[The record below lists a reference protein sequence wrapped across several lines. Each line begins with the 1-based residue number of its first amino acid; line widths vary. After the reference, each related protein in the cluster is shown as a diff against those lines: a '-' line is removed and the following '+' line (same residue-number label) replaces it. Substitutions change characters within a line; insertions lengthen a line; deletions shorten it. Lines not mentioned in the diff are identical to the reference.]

1 MVCQRQDQMIPA
13 DKVNY
18 IDEERYHIVHDS
30 RDIVWIYTYGNG
42 LFAYDLA
49 TDELQHFES
58 NINGFSHITS
68 NFLQYIMEDR
78 AGGIWVS
85 SEYTGISRLSVL
97 NEGAER
103 VFPEDETLSDRSNT
117 VRMINRMPDDK
128 IWLGTR
134 RGGLYIYDPHLKTIE
149 SSRYFDSNI
158 YAVEEGAD
166 GSIWLGSRGNGLSI
180 DGKWYTYHSDDPLSI
195 GNNNIF
201 TLYRDRKNR
210 MWIGTFGGGLNLA
223 VKEKDKYVFKR
234 FLNNFYSQRQE
245 EIQRKRAEADAV
257 RENLEAQLGIVDK
270 KKEELDK
277 LQHQEIEKLEALSGL
292 SADEAKERLV
302 ESLKEEAKTQAQSYI
317 NDIMDDAKL
326 TASKEAKRIVI
337 QSIQRVATETA
348 IENSVTVFHIESDEI
363 KGRIIGR
370 EGRNIRALEAATGVE
385 IVVDDT
391 PEAIVLS
398 AFDPVRRE
406 IARLAL
412 HQLVTDGRI
421 HPARIEEVVAKVRKQ
436 VEEEIIETGKRTTI
450 DLGIHGLHPELIR
463 IIGKMK
469 YRSSYGQNLLQHA
482 RETANLCAVMAS
494 ELGLNPKKAKRAG
507 LLHDIGKVPDE
518 EPELPHALLGM
529 KLAEKFK
536 EKPDI
541 CNAIGAHHDEIE
553 MTSLLAPIVQVCD
566 AISGARPGARR
577 EIVEAYIKRLNDLEQ
592 LAMSYPGVTKT
603 YAIQAGRE
611 LRVIVGADKI
621 DDKQTEN
628 LSGEIA
634 KKIQDEMTYPGQVKI
649 TVIRETR
656 AVSFAK

>member
-1 MVCQRQDQMIPA
+1 MLTTVILT
-13 DKVNY
+13 
-18 IDEERYHIVHDS
+18 IVAFLVGGALS
-30 RDIVWIYTYGNG
+30 YGFFKYG
-42 LFAYDLA
+42 
-49 TDELQHFES
+49 
-58 NINGFSHITS
+58 
-68 NFLQYIMEDR
+68 
-78 AGGIWVS
+78 
-85 SEYTGISRLSVL
+85 
-97 NEGAER
+97 
-103 VFPEDETLSDRSNT
+103 
-117 VRMINRMPDDK
+117 
-128 IWLGTR
+128 
-134 RGGLYIYDPHLKTIE
+134 LKTKYDTIIKE
-149 SSRYFDSNI
+149 AETEAEVI
-158 YAVEEGAD
+158 
-166 GSIWLGSRGNGLSI
+166 
-180 DGKWYTYHSDDPLSI
+180 K
-195 GNNNIF
+195 
-201 TLYRDRKNR
+201 KNK
-210 MWIGTFGGGLNLA
+210 LLE
-223 VKEKDKYVFKR
+223 VKEK
-234 FLNNFYSQRQE
+234 FLNKKADLEKEVAQRNQKIQQAENKLKQREMVLNQKNE
-245 EIQRKRAEADAV
+245 ELQRKRNETEAIK
-257 RENLEAQLGIVDK
+257 ENLDAQLVIIEK
-270 KKEELDK
+270 KKEELDN
-277 LQHQEIEKLEALSGL
+277 LQAQEREKLETISGL
-292 SADEAKERLV
+292 SAEEAKERLV

-326 TASKEAKRIVI
+326 TANREAKRIVI

-436 VEEEIIETGKRTTI
+436 VEDEIIETGKRTTI

-518 EPELPHALLGM
+518 EPELPHALYGM

-541 CNAIGAHHDEIE
+541 CNAIGAHHDEVE

-621 DDKQTEN
+621 DDKATEN
-628 LSGEIA
+628 LSSEIA

-656 AVSFAK
+656 AVSYAK